1 MKRNRIAFAILWIL
15 TLVFCYFYKG
25 QFSSMFLYGILL
37 LPIVSCAYMILIYFQ
52 FKYWQELDKKFVT
65 KGEEINFKF
74 SIHNESILLYP
85 LIKVKFYNMNSL
97 FVKTFQDKSFTVN
110 PLSKKDYELTF
121 ECKYRGY
128 YEFGIDS
135 IYIGD
140 LLGLFYIKHQILT
153 PKCITVYPRIIP
165 LNKFAVINSNT
176 GDTEKLGRSNYED
189 NTMISDTRKYVQGDS
204 IKKIHWKLSAK
215 RQELLVR
222 NYDNSLETAVNIIV
236 DLTCNNY
243 SNKENALIED
253 AVIESAIAV
262 VHFCLKNFIPVQ
274 LIYFNEHMVTHY
286 AKNMFDFDELYT
298 VLFQMQFDQT
308 VQFDEV
314 VKLTQE
320 VAIEDVD
327 IVLVTANLN
336 QMLYTQI
343 YNLAELGKS
352 VILIYVYT
360 PTNKEKEEIEEIES
374 IFRLLSEINV
384 ICYRLGPN
392 DDIKKV
398 LEQ

>member
-1 MKRNRIAFAILWIL
+1 MKRNRIVFAILWIL
-15 TLVFCYFYKG
+15 ALVLCYFYKG

-37 LPIVSCAYMILIYFQ
+37 LPIVSCVYMILVYFQ

-65 KGEEINFKF
+65 KGEEVKFKF

-85 LIKVKFYNMNSL
+85 LVKVKFYNMNSL
-97 FVKTFQDKSFTVN
+97 FEKTFEDKSFTVN
-110 PLSKKDYELTF
+110 PLCQKDHELTF

-128 YEFGIDS
+128 YEFGINS

-140 LLGLFYIKHQILT
+140 LLGLFCIKHQILT
-153 PKCITVYPRIIP
+153 PKCTTVYPRIIP
-165 LNKFAVINSNT
+165 LSKFAIINSNI
-176 GDTEKLGRSNYED
+176 GDTDKIGRSNYED
-189 NTMISDTRKYVQGDS
+189 NTMISDTKKYVQGDS
-204 IKKIHWKLSAK
+204 IKKIHWKLTAK
-215 RQELLVR
+215 KQELLVR
-222 NYDNSLETAVNIIV
+222 NYDSSLLTAVNIIV
-236 DLTCNNY
+236 DLTRNNY

-262 VHFCLKNFIPVQ
+262 VHFCLQNFIPTR
-274 LIYFNEHMVTHY
+274 LMYFNDHMVTYY

-308 VQFDEV
+308 VPFDEV
-314 VKLTQE
+314 VKLTLE
-320 VAIEDVD
+320 GTIEDVD
-327 IVLVTANLN
+327 TVLVTANLN
-336 QMLYTQI
+336 QALYTQI
-343 YNLAELGKS
+343 CNFAELGKS

-360 PTNKEKEEIEEIES
+360 PTNKEKEEIEELES
-374 IFRLLSEINV
+374 IFKLLSEANV
-384 ICYRLGPN
+384 ICYRLGPS